1 MKITVLGCGAIG
13 KLWLAALSQQH
24 HPVQGWLRVSQPVIS
39 VQIERS
45 DGPVFHQQFT
55 ANDEK
60 HLAESELLLVCL
72 KAWQVSNAINHLI
85 DKLPPH
91 CPILLLHNGMGTQD
105 ELIPLPNPIL
115 LGVTTHGAYQ
125 KNGIVYHK
133 SQGITH
139 IGAITANA
147 AKLSHL
153 ADVLH
158 HSLPDVAWHNEIQ
171 AISWMK
177 LAVNCVINPLSVIYN
192 CKNGD
197 LRHHY
202 AQIQTL
208 CDEIHQVMEHDNIH
222 TTKQTLIDYVLNVIE
237 QTAENHSSM
246 LQDIRAQRHTEID
259 YITGFLMRRAR
270 IHGLPV
276 TENIAIYHYIK
287 RKEEEYERLSPYL
300 PGSRQR
306 RDRGSDH
313 A

>member
-13 KLWLAALSQQH
+13 KLWFAALSKQNH
-24 HPVQGWLRVSQPVIS
+24 SVQGWLRVPQPVIS
-39 VQIERS
+39 VQIENFN
-45 DGPVFHQQFT
+45 GQIFNQQFP

-72 KAWQVSNAINHLI
+72 KAWQVSDAINHLA
-85 DKLPPH
+85 DKLSPH
-91 CPILLLHNGMGTQD
+91 CPILLLHNGMGIQ
-105 ELIPLPNPIL
+105 EEFAPLPNPIL
-115 LGVTTHGAYQ
+115 LGVTTHGAYR

-147 AKLSHL
+147 AKLSNL

-158 HSLPDVAWHNEIQ
+158 RALPDVAWHNEIH

-177 LAVNCVINPLSVIYN
+177 LAVNCVINPLTVIHD

-197 LRHHY
+197 LQHHHT
-202 AQIQTL
+202 QIKIL
-208 CDEIHQVMEHDNIH
+208 CDEIHEVMEHDGIH
-222 TTKQTLIDYVLNVIE
+222 TTKKNLINYVMNVIE
-237 QTAENHSSM
+237 QTAENYSSM

-270 IHGLPV
+270 THGLPI
-276 TENIAIYHYIK
+276 TENTAIYHYIK

-300 PGSRQR
+300 PGSRQ
-306 RDRGSDH
+306 
-313 A
+313 